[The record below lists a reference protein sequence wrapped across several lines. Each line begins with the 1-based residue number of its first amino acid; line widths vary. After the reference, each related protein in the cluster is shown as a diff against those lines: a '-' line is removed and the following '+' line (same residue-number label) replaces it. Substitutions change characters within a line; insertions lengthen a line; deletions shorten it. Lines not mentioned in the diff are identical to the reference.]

1 MKKTIIIT
9 VAMLCVFGAVVM
21 FGADRVST
29 DWQQPQQD
37 DVEISSSSPVEQVE
51 NELKIYKFIPVDWY
65 GDVEADFQEG
75 MISAQ
80 EALGYGCTAME
91 KVFSHINLADVTF
104 GTAIINYAP
113 YGAQE
118 TTPTYVFESVIEGKE
133 NIYPFNLCHFT
144 VDAYTGEVTSLLFGE
159 DIKHE
164 RPITQ
169 FYRSEKEL
177 LEYITQ
183 ISESLGYEKFE
194 KYYFENI
201 KDTEYNGT
209 DYKVFL
215 LTEGEELLCFK
226 GNTVNSDWSFCEHDG
241 FTKEYIEFVKQNGK
255 DFASEG

>member
-9 VAMLCVFGAVVM
+9 IAMLCVFGAVVM

-169 FYRSEKEL
+169 FYSSEKEL
-177 LEYITQ
+177 
-183 ISESLGYEKFE
+183 
-194 KYYFENI
+194 
-201 KDTEYNGT
+201 
-209 DYKVFL
+209 
-215 LTEGEELLCFK
+215 
-226 GNTVNSDWSFCEHDG
+226 
-241 FTKEYIEFVKQNGK
+241 
-255 DFASEG
+255 